1 MLKESMYNIITEV
14 DDGMLIYNTLSAG
27 LLSLNSAYSKAY
39 IHFQNTGLIED
50 VSLYENLKKG
60 AMILEDEFDE
70 LG

>member
-39 IHFQNTGLIED
+39 DPCPNDTSFCVIESGGPTCTERSCG
-50 VSLYENLKKG
+50 VFFG
-60 AMILEDEFDE
+60 
-70 LG
+70 